1 MGSVALMVFFA
12 NAIHSMF
19 FSDIVLENDLTYLAE
34 NCVGL
39 EKEQRDKIGDH
50 VLRDTTFGGAWYIV
64 SQTVE
69 MNSSSDFEAAWRTTW
84 SEAFCAPVVGC
95 AIPVSMRNQ
104 CVAG

>member
-1 MGSVALMVFFA
+1 MGSVALVIFFA

-19 FSDIVLENDLTYLAE
+19 FSDIVLENDLAYLAE

-39 EKEQRDKIGDH
+39 ENEQRDKIGDH

-64 SQTVE
+64 SQTSGT
-69 MNSSSDFEAAWRTTW
+69 NSPGDFEAAWRTTW
-84 SEAFCAPVVGC
+84 TEAFCAPAVGC
-95 AIPVSMRNQ
+95 AISVSMRNQ